1 MAAAS
6 SLLAEGRRGRLTA
19 LAITAVALAAVWLVV
34 GAPLLDTYAE
44 WADANA
50 VRASYARA
58 MLQATRQLPDLRAAA
73 AAAQKGPDTTK
84 ALLTG
89 ETDAVAGA
97 ALDGAIGTLATAAGA
112 HVTSSEVLPGE
123 AAGAYRRIALRVE
136 VGATWP
142 VLVHLLQQIDHA
154 SPRVFVDEI
163 QVHAQPTSDKDR
175 VLPIDTTLTLVGFRA
190 PGPPAAPAAAAKP
203 AAGGTP

>member
-1 MAAAS
+1 MTAAS
-6 SLLAEGRRGRLTA
+6 SLLVEGQRGRMTA
-19 LAITAVALAAVWLVV
+19 LAITAVALIAVWFVI
-34 GAPLLDTYAE
+34 GAPLMDAYAE

-50 VRASYARA
+50 VRATYARA
-58 MLQATRQLPDLRAAA
+58 MLQATRQLPDLRTAA

-89 ETDAVAGA
+89 GTDAVAGA

-142 VLVHLLQQIDHA
+142 VLIQLLQQIDRA

-163 QVHAQPTSDKDR
+163 QVHGQPTSEKDR
-175 VLPIDTTLTLVGFRA
+175 VLPINTTLTLVGFRA
-190 PGPPAAPAAAAKP
+190 PAPQQGPQAGAKP
-203 AAGGTP
+203 AEATP